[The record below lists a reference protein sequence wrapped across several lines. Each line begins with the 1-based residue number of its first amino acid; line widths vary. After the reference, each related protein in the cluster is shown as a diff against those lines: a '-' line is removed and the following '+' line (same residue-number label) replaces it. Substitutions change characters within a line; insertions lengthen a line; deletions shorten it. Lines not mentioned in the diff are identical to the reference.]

1 MGRASLGKEAGEDG
15 GCEAMEWRVTAAKR
29 RRRRRNIDSGDII
42 S

>member
-15 GCEAMEWRVTAAKR
+15 GGEAMEWRMTAAKR
-29 RRRRRNIDSGDII
+29 RRRNIDVGDII